1 MGPPHANTLAY
12 LLIARGTRGP
22 GSKCLGGEG
31 PTYDTQQPL
40 SPSLGAPL
48 SGLRQFTGPP
58 PRNTLDP
65 GNTTHDLPMVAGGA
79 GLSSLS
85 RMASASYLGAFFR
98 VAGPFLD
105 RLAHMGGNT
114 TARVAA
120 LLADPPAA
128 KMDQSRATS
137 VHAHTRRPSSCKPRS
152 PPRTS
157 TPSTSSPQEATSSC
171 VRAIL
176 GH

>member
-1 MGPPHANTLAY
+1 MSRTRTPLQPSAYCRFVASTCLDTYSARSPHASLATFCDQR
-12 LLIARGTRGP
+12 ATTVTE
-22 GSKCLGGEG
+22 SF
-31 PTYDTQQPL
+31 
-40 SPSLGAPL
+40 GAIQ
-48 SGLRQFTGPP
+48 GLAV
-58 PRNTLDP
+58 DP

-114 TARVAA
+114 TARVAT